1 MSIREEVERA
11 RVTAGQAEQEYLTAL
26 REWECQHSAKRQE
39 EKGRL
44 KGVWETA
51 RAAFERLQQ
60 ELARR
65 EARQLEP
72 QVAREELKAP
82 ERVRAHARRPPRDRG
97 PER

>member
-11 RVTAGQAEQEYLTAL
+11 RVRACQAEQEYLTAL

-51 RAAFERLQQ
+51 RADFERLQQ

-65 EARQLEP
+65 EARQPEP
-72 QVAREELKAP
+72 QVARPELKIP
-82 ERVRAHARRPPRDRG
+82 ERERARARRPQRERDIDR
-97 PER
+97 